1 MSAAVRLDGLRPA
14 KHGDED
20 DEVSAPSALHH
31 DDEDADADAAAS
43 ADDEQMAEALERV
56 SYGRFQQRLLLPVTG
71 LTLLADAMV
80 RKTRKIDRHTPCAD

>member
-1 MSAAVRLDGLRPA
+1 MSAAVRLDGLRA
-14 KHGDED
+14 DK
-20 DEVSAPSALHH
+20 H
-31 DDEDADADAAAS
+31 DDEDAEVRAPSTHHHDDEDADAAAS

-80 RKTRKIDRHTPCAD
+80 RKREH